1 MRATAAQCMIKCQL
15 HQVPS
20 ASSASVC
27 KTQTRRYK
35 RPHAVNEA
43 DASVDTGQMPV
54 MDAVEKH
61 NYLMQEQ
68 LVGADTQTH
77 LVGPQQPVSC
87 EHLWRLYKRLSIIP
101 TFIGPF

>member
-1 MRATAAQCMIKCQL
+1 
-15 HQVPS
+15 
-20 ASSASVC
+20 
-27 KTQTRRYK
+27 
-35 RPHAVNEA
+35 
-43 DASVDTGQMPV
+43 MPV